1 MGKIWETERN
11 GNFSSVII
19 ILYTDLLEKSRINHI
34 SGWMHFTITGRIAKE
49 KMARRYADNGYQKN
63 HLVVKIGI
71 GFVCSLL
78 LMTLVL

>member
-1 MGKIWETERN
+1 
-11 GNFSSVII
+11 
-19 ILYTDLLEKSRINHI
+19 
-34 SGWMHFTITGRIAKE
+34 MHFTITGRIAKE